1 MSLCSALVGSYTLL
15 CLWVCFA
22 FRVICW
28 RSRDRVACIACETRG
43 ETRVIFFKLRPS
55 WQSSQG
61 RGTGLCCK
69 QSRPIFGRKKKI
81 VEKVSGRDQARDR
94 DRVSGSS
101 ETRVPSPPSSSSSS
115 LAHPSPLVMF
125 TRTTALAAAAAA
137 TVALTFGVSS
147 ASAQSIPAT
156 ASAEELALVSAQFS
170 NSGFNL
176 STVSCRE
183 RV

>member
-1 MSLCSALVGSYTLL
+1 MIFFIFVLLGKACKDAAQLAGGAALVS
-15 CLWVCFA
+15 
-22 FRVICW
+22 
-28 RSRDRVACIACETRG
+28 VANRADQFLEEKNIM
-43 ETRVIFFKLRPS
+43 
-55 WQSSQG
+55 
-61 RGTGLCCK
+61 
-69 QSRPIFGRKKKI
+69 
-81 VEKVSGRDQARDR
+81 EKVSGRDQARDR

-125 TRTTALAAAAAA
+125 TRTTALAAAAA
-137 TVALTFGVSS
+137 TVALTFGVST